1 MLEDVSHHD
10 HILQVALER
19 FAHQGIAQTTIQ
31 DVADHAGS
39 SKANVLYHF
48 RNKNHLVDVALE
60 PALGALGRLVERA
73 NDSEL
78 EAADAREWFITSFV
92 DFLITHRLATH
103 VIVAHPY
110 LAEQSES
117 LGRAHQLMTEMAH
130 MVSNLSVGEEDR
142 LRFGIAVSGATYAL
156 VSSGMLGVPGLD
168 DDALRTGLRDV
179 LGQMLL
185 SGQPAA
191 GR

>member
-1 MLEDVSHHD
+1 MLKGVSHHN

-31 DVADHAGS
+31 DVADHSGS

-48 RNKNHLVDVALE
+48 RNKNHLVDLALAPALE
-60 PALGALGRLVERA
+60 ALSSLLERA
-73 NDSEL
+73 EKSGLDSGES
-78 EAADAREWFITSFV
+78 RQWFVDSFV

-110 LAEQSES
+110 LAEQNDS
-117 LGRAHQLMTEMAH
+117 LGRAHQLMTQMAA
-130 MVSNLSVGEEDR
+130 MVSAMTAGEEDR

-156 VSSGMLGVPGLD
+156 VSSGILGVPGLN
-168 DDALRTGLRDV
+168 DDALRTALSNV
-179 LGQMLL
+179 LSQMLL
-185 SGQPAA
+185 FDQPEAI
-191 GR
+191 R